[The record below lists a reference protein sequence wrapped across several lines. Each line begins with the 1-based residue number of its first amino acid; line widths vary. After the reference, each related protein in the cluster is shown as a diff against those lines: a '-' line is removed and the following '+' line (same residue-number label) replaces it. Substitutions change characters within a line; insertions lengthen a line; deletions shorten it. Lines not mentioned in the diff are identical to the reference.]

1 MIKNTDDVNETVKFM
16 LSLFFKINILKD
28 ISLFCGATSGD
39 IYPGFQSQ
47 GGSPCLCAL
56 SPLCNGLL
64 RFNPRT
70 YTHTSIGLAR
80 VWDGARYPKL
90 DD

>member
-1 MIKNTDDVNETVKFM
+1 MIKNTDDVNETVKFV

-28 ISLFCGATSGD
+28 TSPFCGATSGD
-39 IYPGFQSQ
+39 IYLGFQSQ

-56 SPLCNGLL
+56 SPAYNGLL

-70 YTHTSIGLAR
+70 CTHISIGGAR
-80 VWDGARYPKL
+80 VWDGACYPKL